1 MDWLNAI
8 RLIPRHRVLVEH
20 EPETDRYARARQ
32 KLQYIIKVGR
42 LVGTK
47 STSETVKELAVWAPS
62 NSSGRSGY
70 YACIRVFHK
79 DDEVL
84 YAILYCLYDGTD
96 GAPSVTSASSA
107 RLLARSEGF
116 LEENENAPPD

>member
-32 KLQYIIKVGR
+32 KLQYIIKVGQ

-47 STSETVKELAVWAPS
+47 STSKTVRELAVWAPS
-62 NSSGRSGY
+62 NSRGRSGY

-79 DDEVL
+79 DEEVL
-84 YAILYCLYDGTD
+84 YAILYCFYDGTD
-96 GAPSVTSASSA
+96 GSPSVNSASSA
-107 RLLARSEGF
+107 RFIARSEGF
-116 LEENENAPPD
+116 FEENENAPPD